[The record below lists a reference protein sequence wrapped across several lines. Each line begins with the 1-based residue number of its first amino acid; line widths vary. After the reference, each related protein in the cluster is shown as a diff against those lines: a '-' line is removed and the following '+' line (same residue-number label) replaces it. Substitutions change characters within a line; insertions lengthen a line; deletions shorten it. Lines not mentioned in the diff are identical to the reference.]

1 MQIQDVLGGIVDAG
15 KVAPS
20 AAGLVRDALK
30 LLACKDMKPQHTLSA
45 QQAGGVEED
54 ENEAPAMA
62 AATAA
67 AAAAQGQLYSKV
79 IIMGMFLLLLAL
91 TLL

>member
-1 MQIQDVLGGIVDAG
+1 
-15 KVAPS
+15 
-20 AAGLVRDALK
+20 VRDALK

-45 QQAGGVEED
+45 QQAAGVEEE
-54 ENEAPAMA
+54 ENDAPAMA

-79 IIMGMFLLLLAL
+79 CLICWLLLVLLACRSVANL
-91 TLL
+91 IHTGG